1 MSVRGRTQLFGFRLS
16 ACRHMELFL
25 SLHIL
30 NRLVGNEASELGRP
44 EGGMQKMSNNLFLD
58 SLSPESR
65 RILMNLSIAVVL
77 PLGTVLYEPD
87 VVPDYAYLLTSGIA
101 STITKTRNGDSAEV
115 GLIGHEGLVGSLQL
129 LGPALVP
136 AESIIQIEATAL
148 RISLREFRKIF
159 LSSEEIRNRLLEFV
173 QNEALTIIQIAGCH
187 RLHGTEERMCRWL
200 LMVQDRVET
209 GELKLTHSFLAL
221 MLGIRRPT
229 VTLVARSLQ
238 KRGLLELR
246 RGFFKIVNRPE
257 METSAC
263 ECYKTV
269 RKLYANL
276 YTQHGPRENSQSKT
290 HPVGAPE
297 VLPADIRSKQVKYT

>member
-1 MSVRGRTQLFGFRLS
+1 
-16 ACRHMELFL
+16 
-25 SLHIL
+25 
-30 NRLVGNEASELGRP
+30 
-44 EGGMQKMSNNLFLD
+44 MQKMSNNLFLD

-65 RILMNLSIAVVL
+65 ELLLNLSTTVSL
-77 PLGTVLYEPD
+77 PLGTVLYEPE
-87 VVPDYAYLLTSGIA
+87 VIPDYAYLLTSGIA

-115 GLIGHEGLVGSLQL
+115 GLIGHEGAVGSLQL

-136 AESIIQIEATAL
+136 AESMVQMEATAL

-159 LSSEEIRNRLLEFV
+159 LASEEIRNKLLEFV

-209 GELKLTHSFLAL
+209 EDLKLTQSFLAL

-238 KRGLLELR
+238 ERGLLELR
-246 RGFFKIVNRPE
+246 RGFFKIVDRPK
-257 METSAC
+257 MEANAC
-263 ECYKTV
+263 ECYQTV
-269 RKLYANL
+269 RQLYANL
-276 YTQHGPRENSQSKT
+276 YKQHGRLEQSQSKT
-290 HPVGAPE
+290 RNAGKRPVP
-297 VLPADIRSKQVKYT
+297 PADIRSKRVHYT